1 MEKKYES
8 LTLFEFQ
15 EKFPDNDSCQ
25 QYLAELKWPKGFKCE
40 RCGHDRYCGGKLQHT
55 RQCTKCKYQ
64 ATPTSST
71 LFHKV
76 KFPLL
81 KAFYIVYY
89 MSTNKKGIASTELSR
104 KLGLRQKTCRLFQQ
118 KVMKAMA
125 SSGKYPLMGKVEVDE
140 TVVVEQE
147 EGVIGRQNN
156 RKRQVLVAI
165 EKKGRGVSRMYAR
178 IIDNAGTKQL
188 KPFFEDHISCRANIK
203 TDKWRGYMPLKNKY
217 SLLVQTDSGKK
228 GKNFPDLHRT
238 IMMFKAW
245 LRGIHH
251 SVDNL
256 QAYIDQYCYRFNR
269 SQMKGGIFDNLLD
282 RMVNHKPCPY
292 KMICIY

>member
-104 KLGLRQKTCRLFQQ
+104 KTGVAPKNLPAVPTEGYESNGQQ
-118 KVMKAMA
+118 WQISAN
-125 SSGKYPLMGKVEVDE
+125 G
-140 TVVVEQE
+140 Q
-147 EGVIGRQNN
+147 
-156 RKRQVLVAI
+156 
-165 EKKGRGVSRMYAR
+165 SRSR
-178 IIDNAGTKQL
+178 
-188 KPFFEDHISCRANIK
+188 
-203 TDKWRGYMPLKNKY
+203 
-217 SLLVQTDSGKK
+217 
-228 GKNFPDLHRT
+228 
-238 IMMFKAW
+238 
-245 LRGIHH
+245 
-251 SVDNL
+251 
-256 QAYIDQYCYRFNR
+256 
-269 SQMKGGIFDNLLD
+269 
-282 RMVNHKPCPY
+282 
-292 KMICIY
+292 